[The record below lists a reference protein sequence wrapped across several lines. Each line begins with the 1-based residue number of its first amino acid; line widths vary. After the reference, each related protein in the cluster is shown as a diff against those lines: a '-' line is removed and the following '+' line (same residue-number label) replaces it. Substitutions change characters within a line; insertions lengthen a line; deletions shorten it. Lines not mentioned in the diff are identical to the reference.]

1 MLDGVADFLY
11 VFCGGAL
18 LGSLLGLG
26 VAEMA
31 GRLGRLP
38 STALTI
44 AVAYGSF
51 AMGEEIFGFSGVMAS
66 VSAGLVLAAFSHTLI
81 PKEEVRT
88 WHAVWESIGFVANGI
103 LFLLIGI
110 VIDADLIFDNLDAIA
125 IGVAAV
131 MISRPLAIFSMMP
144 LGDAAGA
151 AARYR
156 APECSWSSSGEAS
169 VAGWRW
175 RWRWPFPTPCP
186 SRSASSR

>member
-1 MLDGVADFLY
+1 
-11 VFCGGAL
+11 
-18 LGSLLGLG
+18 
-26 VAEMA
+26 MA
-31 GRLGRLP
+31 NRRAFRRLGRLP

-110 VIDADLIFDNLDAIA
+110 AIDADLIFDNLDAIA

-131 MISRPLAIFSMMP
+131 MISRPLAIFSIMP
-144 LGDAAGA
+144 LVTRLARLPDIGRQNELVVVWGGLRGGVALALALAIPDAL
-151 AARYR
+151 
-156 APECSWSSSGEAS
+156 PEQERESEWLGLEAQ
-169 VAGWRW
+169 VR
-175 RWRWPFPTPCP
+175 TPP
-186 SRSASSR
+186 P